1 MEPAA
6 TTGVTAGSSE
16 IRPISPIGLV
26 GDIGLEQPRQTA
38 GETVVSLEGDAPDD
52 APGQLQAVADAWRR
66 LSPAGRRRIIQII
79 RDELERSATT
89 TDR

>member
-1 MEPAA
+1 MA
-6 TTGVTAGSSE
+6 
-16 IRPISPIGLV
+16 V